1 MRFPLLSFLSFI
13 QLDHPIRISVHYTRN
28 QIRSQV
34 LIWSGAER
42 RGRLERASRGAA
54 AWSFFYGIGAVSG
67 PFDTPGKK
75 MSAAPLVVVGGVEH
89 NILRKWAVPMGGQ
102 GEQGRKIRNFGLTRG
117 QAFLYNIP
125 SVLESARTRF
135 LDDRSRGDPAVVVG
149 GDDALRS
156 KWIQEVYRNGSYLSA

>member
-1 MRFPLLSFLSFI
+1 MRFPLLSFSRSVG
-13 QLDHPIRISVHYTRN
+13 HVPIRISVHYIRN
-28 QIRSQV
+28 RIRSQV
-34 LIWSGAER
+34 SIWSGAGHR
-42 RGRLERASRGAA
+42 NGPGRTVRVAA
-54 AWSFFYGIGAVSG
+54 AQSFFYGIGAISG

-75 MSAAPLVVVGGVEH
+75 MLAAPLVVPDESEH
-89 NILRKWAVPMGGQ
+89 NILRELAVPRGRQ
-102 GEQGRKIRNFGLTRG
+102 GERGKKIRNFGLTRS

-125 SVLESARTRF
+125 SVLEFVRTRF